1 MRQKHSARTD
11 EQYRDENKD
20 RRQQKYRQNQEEI
33 IPKMK
38 QYYEASKYSETIKE
52 KNKNCYDENRVQ
64 ILGKKKLE

>member
-1 MRQKHSARTD
+1 
-11 EQYRDENKD
+11 
-20 RRQQKYRQNQEEI
+20 
-33 IPKMK
+33 MK